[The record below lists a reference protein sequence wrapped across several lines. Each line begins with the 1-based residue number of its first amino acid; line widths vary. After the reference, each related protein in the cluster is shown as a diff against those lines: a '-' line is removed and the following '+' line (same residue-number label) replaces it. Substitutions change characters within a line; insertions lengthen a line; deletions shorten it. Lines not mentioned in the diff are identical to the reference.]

1 MSDTPHCSVCLF
13 QEDDMDS
20 CWSHCPTNAKD
31 FGQPTFTFHNNV
43 FQPIIDAVN
52 EMTDEEREAL
62 LQSHIDTDKM
72 MQAEEDK
79 KAQEERERILTTGN
93 YVWMIGVPYE
103 GHHEPAFAT
112 EEACREHWAD
122 MMSVDSGA
130 KVCLIEV
137 IE

>member
-43 FQPIIDAVN
+43 FQPIIDAVQL
-52 EMTDEEREAL
+52 MTAEEREAL
-62 LQSHIDTDKM
+62 QQQAIDAQKKA
-72 MQAEEDK
+72 QEEAQK

-103 GHHEPAFAT
+103 GFIDPAFST
-112 EEACREHWAD
+112 EEACREYWAD

-130 KVCLIEV
+130 KVCLVEV